1 MRPTA
6 PAGRQP
12 FFFVYDNL
20 ALYSACLTPL
30 LLFLL
35 ACFSLSVSQIHS
47 AQSSIRDRDCTACF
61 SLSLSLSLTHTF
73 SCSYTYTHT
82 LCTRCVSLTRCA
94 SLAQAISASLHR
106 DFHIGDIN
114 IYIR

>member
-20 ALYSACLTPL
+20 ALYSACLTPLLL

-61 SLSLSLSLTHTF
+61 SLSLSLSHTF

-82 LCTRCVSLTRCA
+82 LCTRCVS
-94 SLAQAISASLHR
+94 SASPRR

>member
-20 ALYSACLTPL
+20 ALYSACLTPLLL

-61 SLSLSLSLTHTF
+61 SLSLSLSLTHF
-73 SCSYTYTHT
+73 QLQLHVHAHVVYTV
-82 LCTRCVSLTRCA
+82 C
-94 SLAQAISASLHR
+94 ISDTVCIFGSSHFCISSQRLSHR
-106 DFHIGDIN
+106 
-114 IYIR
+114 